1 MEFKTES
8 RQAQALDWRKGQ
20 YTKNG
25 STERVKKLNDF
36 LHQHYPSVDIYRARA
51 YTEAYKEN
59 EGAPEAIK
67 RAEGFRK
74 TLEITPIRIEEGELI
89 IGWAAYKPRAVTIKP
104 EYHWWLEARSP
115 WTEKDEIDILDSR
128 EHDPYVIT
136 DEQRKELKEEI
147 LPYWQGKTLFD
158 VYKGLVPIESGVKTI
173 GTGFVDNQISFSNS
187 VSHFCP
193 SYEVILNEGFKY
205 FKEIAQ
211 EKLEGLDLAKP
222 SDAEKKAWYDAVI
235 IYVDAIREYA
245 KRYSNL
251 AQEKMGQTSDL
262 QRRKELEKIANMCQR
277 IPYEPPQDFHEALQT
292 FWFTQLLLHIEGTG
306 PSYSPGRFDQYM
318 YPFYKKD
325 SEEGKLTRDKAQEL
339 LELTWIKMTSNIW
352 FMNDDSAYFFSGY
365 RPFQNLMIGGVKE
378 DGSDAT
384 NELSYLVIDAL
395 METRTDQPTVSVAFH
410 SGMPE
415 KLRRKTA
422 ELTSLGMGHP
432 SHYVLDTGVHML
444 MSRRLGYS
452 LEEARQLSIIGCVEP
467 QGMVKGEDGYW
478 WVPQYGLTN
487 AVQLNLGMAVEM
499 VFTRGKKRLPANDY
513 QKRTRLGVDTGDLND
528 IRTYEDFEEAVKEQL
543 SEMIRLAVQN
553 NHYADIAQRK
563 FPVPL
568 QSMMTKDC
576 LEQGKDCVEG
586 GARYPAGPTVNVIG
600 VADLANSLAAVKRLV
615 FEENEVTLEELNKA
629 LDADFEGHEVIR
641 QKLLNDV
648 PKFGNDEDYVDEIIR
663 RVLHWFANTVLK
675 YESARGH
682 FGGKTQSIDPS
693 IIPVS
698 QNVPYGL
705 VVGALPSGRRAG
717 EPLAEG
723 CSPGQGTDK
732 KGPSA
737 VINSVTKIDHS
748 LFTSGTLLNMWFSKE
763 SLENPEGK
771 KRYIDL
777 VMAYCDQGGFHV
789 QFNAQDK
796 ETLRNAQKYPERYP
810 TLMVRVAGYSA
821 YFVDLCEEVQND
833 IIARTEHKL

>member
-1 MEFKTES
+1 MEVKTES

-20 YTKNG
+20 FTKNG
-25 STERVKKLNDF
+25 STERVQKLNELF
-36 LHQHYPSVDIYRARA
+36 HRQHPSIDTYRARA
-51 YTEAYKEN
+51 YTEVYKEN
-59 EGAPEAIK
+59 EGVPKAIE
-67 RAEGFRK
+67 RAKAFRK

-89 IGWAAYKPRAVTIKP
+89 VGWPAYKPRAVAVKP

-115 WTEKDEIDILDSR
+115 WTEKEEVDILDTR

-136 DEQRKELKEEI
+136 DEQRKELREEI
-147 LPYWQGKTLFD
+147 LPYWRGKTLFD
-158 VYKGLVPIESGVKTI
+158 VYKGLVPRESGLKTI

-193 SYEVILNEGFKY
+193 SYDVILNEGFKY
-205 FKEIAQ
+205 FKKIAQ
-211 EKLEGLDLAKP
+211 KKIKDLDLTNP
-222 SDAEKKAWYDAVI
+222 SDAEKKAWYEAVI

-251 AQEKMGQTSDL
+251 AQEKMEQTSDL
-262 QRRKELEKIANMCQR
+262 QRRKELERIASMCQR

-292 FWFTQLLLHIEGTG
+292 FWFTQLLLHLEGTG
-306 PSYSPGRFDQYM
+306 PAISPGRFDQYM

-325 SEEGKLTRDKAQEL
+325 SEEGKLTRDEAQEL
-339 LELTWIKMTSNIW
+339 IELTWIKMTGNIW
-352 FMNDDSAYFFSGY
+352 FMNDTSAYFFSGY
-365 RPFQNLMIGGVKE
+365 GPFQNLIVGGVKE
-378 DGSDAT
+378 DGTDAT
-384 NELSYLVIDAL
+384 NEVSYLVMDAL
-395 METRTDQPTVSVAFH
+395 METKTEQPTVSVAFH
-410 SGMPE
+410 SNMPE

-422 ELTSLGMGHP
+422 ELASLGMGHP
-432 SHYVLDTGVHML
+432 SLYALDTGIHML
-444 MSRRLGYS
+444 MSRRMGYS
-452 LEEARQLSIIGCVEP
+452 LEEARQLSVIGCVEP

-478 WVPQYGLTN
+478 WAPQYGLTN

-499 VFTRGKKRLPANDY
+499 VCTRGKKRLPANDY
-513 QKRTRLGVDTGDLND
+513 EKRTRLGVDTGDLNH
-528 IRTYEDFEEAVKEQL
+528 IRTYEDFEECVKKQL

-553 NHYADIAQRK
+553 NHYADIAQRQ

-576 LEQGKDCVEG
+576 LERGKDCVDG
-586 GARYPAGPTVNVIG
+586 GAWYSAGPTVNIIG
-600 VADLANSLAAVKRLV
+600 VADLANSLAAVKKLV

-629 LDADFEGHEVIR
+629 LDADFEGYEPLR
-641 QKLLNDV
+641 QKLANDV
-648 PKFGNDEDYVDEIIR
+648 PKYGNDEDYVDEIIR
-663 RVLHWFANTVLK
+663 RVLHWYANKVLK
-675 YESARGH
+675 YDCARAN
-682 FGGKTQSIDPS
+682 FGGMTQSIDPS

-705 VVGALPSGRRAG
+705 AVGALPSGRRARQ
-717 EPLAEG
+717 PLAEG
-723 CSPGQGTDK
+723 CSAGQGTDK

-771 KRYIDL
+771 KRFIEL
-777 VMAYCDQGGFHV
+777 ARTYCEQGGFHV
-789 QFNAQDK
+789 QFNTIDK
-796 ETLRNAQKYPERYP
+796 ETLKLAQKYPERYP

-833 IIARTEHKL
+833 IISRTEHEI